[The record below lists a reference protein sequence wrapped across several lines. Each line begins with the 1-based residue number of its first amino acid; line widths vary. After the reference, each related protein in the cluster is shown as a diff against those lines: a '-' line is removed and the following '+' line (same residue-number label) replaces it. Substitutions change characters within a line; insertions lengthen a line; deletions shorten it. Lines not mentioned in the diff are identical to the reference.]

1 MRDAERKRRFDALA
15 HQYADD
21 LFRFAVWL
29 CRDHALAG
37 DLDQETFVRAWRG
50 LDGLKDV
57 DAAKSWLIAIL
68 RREYA
73 RTFEHKVPPMCDVD
87 AVIVADEGEL
97 GPEERAERDAL
108 RAAMLEL
115 DANYREPLLLQVV
128 MGLSIAEIAAQLE
141 LTGSATMTR
150 VFRAREKLR
159 ARLRPAD
166 RDDNVHE
173 IWLTHEPG

>member
-37 DLDQETFVRAWRG
+37 DLVQETFVRAWRG

-57 DAAKSWLIAIL
+57 DAAKSWLITIL

-73 RTFEHKVPPMCDVD
+73 RTFERKVPPMCDVD
-87 AVIVADEGEL
+87 GVVMADEAEL

-141 LTGSATMTR
+141 LTESATMTR

-173 IWLTHEPG
+173 IG

>member
-1 MRDAERKRRFDALA
+1 
-15 HQYADD
+15 
-21 LFRFAVWL
+21 
-29 CRDHALAG
+29 
-37 DLDQETFVRAWRG
+37 
-50 LDGLKDV
+50 
-57 DAAKSWLIAIL
+57 
-68 RREYA
+68 
-73 RTFEHKVPPMCDVD
+73 
-87 AVIVADEGEL
+87 
-97 GPEERAERDAL
+97 
-108 RAAMLEL
+108 MLEL